1 MHKEYELFIMLMNSF
16 KPILLVEDD
25 LVDSMTVKRALKE
38 LNVANKVVIAK
49 NGEEAI
55 DYFNDKNN
63 ERPCL
68 ILLDINM
75 PKMNGIE
82 FLEERK
88 KNAEINIVPTV
99 VLTTSNDE
107 KDKMKSFSL
116 NISGYMIKPVDYRK
130 FVEVMKAIKMYWS
143 LNESVS

>member
-1 MHKEYELFIMLMNSF
+1 MNTH

-38 LNVANKVVIAK
+38 LNVSNTVIHAR

-55 DYFNDKNN
+55 HYLHGEAN
-63 ERPCL
+63 EKPCL

-82 FLEERK
+82 FLKERK
-88 KNAEINIVPTV
+88 SNSDINIIPTI
-99 VLTTSNDE
+99 VLTTSNDD
-107 KDKMKSFSL
+107 KDKFNSFSL
-116 NISGYMIKPVDYRK
+116 NIAGYMVKPVDYRK
-130 FVEVMKAIKMYWS
+130 FVEVMKAIKQYWS
-143 LNESVS
+143 FSESPE

>member
-1 MHKEYELFIMLMNSF
+1 MNSH

-38 LNVANKVVIAK
+38 LNVSNSVIHAR

-55 DYFNDKNN
+55 QYLQGESN
-63 ERPCL
+63 EKPCL

-82 FLEERK
+82 FLRERK
-88 KNAEINIVPTV
+88 GDTHINIIPTI
-99 VLTTSNDE
+99 VLTTSNDD
-107 KDKMKSFSL
+107 KDKFNSFSL
-116 NISGYMIKPVDYRK
+116 NIAGYMVKPVDYRK
-130 FVEVMKAIKMYWS
+130 FVEVMKAIKQYWS
-143 LNESVS
+143 LSESPE